1 MIKGQKRYLSAVSYT
16 LSMYIMINKLSA
28 RGVVNVQSTEI
39 LHCSIAQFI
48 KLKIHIFYFR
58 MLYFMDILFHC
69 ACYLLHEYK
78 HIIWALDL
86 SGIQQV

>member
-16 LSMYIMINKLSA
+16 LYTYIMINKLSA
-28 RGVVNVQSTEI
+28 KEVVNELSTEI
-39 LHCSIAQFI
+39 LIAQFI

-78 HIIWALDL
+78 HIFWALDL

>member
-39 LHCSIAQFI
+39 LIAQFI

-78 HIIWALDL
+78 HIFWALDL
-86 SGIQQV
+86 SGI